1 MHDPV
6 TPAVGLGA
14 LTAIGGR
21 AEPRPVA
28 GPVAHDVRFVSETI
42 AAACRPCGWRVTLE
56 TGHTATELSRLA
68 AEHAGEPP
76 GDAGTEPSGDAGTEP
91 YCLTCGEWCGIV
103 RGLEGWHHFRSDAV
117 PGGIRTLHP
126 TDHEPVIAR
135 IVPPG
140 RALSPAA
147 LGIIAAALAD
157 AITYRH
163 PAGYCRDCEAPPASR
178 CEAHAEDAAR
188 SDVYRALAAALSIE
202 SEEGHRVQDT

>member
-1 MHDPV
+1 MHDPG
-6 TPAVGLGA
+6 TPAAGRGA
-14 LTAIGGR
+14 VTAIGGR

-28 GPVAHDVRFVSETI
+28 GPVVHDVRFVGETI
-42 AAACRPCGWRVTLE
+42 TAACGPCGWRVTLE

-68 AEHAGEPP
+68 AEHAG
-76 GDAGTEPSGDAGTEP
+76 GPSGDAGAGPSGDADTEP
-91 YCLTCGEWCGIV
+91 YCLTCGEWCGIL
-103 RGLEGWHHFRSDAV
+103 RGFEGWHHFRGDPV
-117 PGGIRTLHP
+117 PGGIRTLHR

-163 PAGYCRDCEAPPASR
+163 PAGSCRDCEAVPGGL
-178 CEAHAEDAAR
+178 CEDDAEDGAR
-188 SDVYRALAAALSIE
+188 SGAYRALAAALSVD
-202 SEEGHRVQDT
+202 SEDGRRVRRS